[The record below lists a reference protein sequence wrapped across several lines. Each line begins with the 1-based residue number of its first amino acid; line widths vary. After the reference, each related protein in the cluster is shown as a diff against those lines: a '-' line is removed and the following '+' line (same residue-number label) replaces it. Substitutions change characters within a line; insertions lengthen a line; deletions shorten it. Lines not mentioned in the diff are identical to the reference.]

1 MLIICESINSHL
13 YHIVAIFVLR
23 YLVENI
29 VIFDFDFCVAKAGET
44 SVTAQTLWNIEL
56 LLLISIK
63 VYHLQQL

>member
-44 SVTAQTLWNIEL
+44 SAQTLWNIEL